1 MSGQLES
8 RHFFRPRDRV
18 QRRDGTQGG
27 VVDGSALFAVIEW
40 DDGNQAEVEQFD
52 PAIEVIERA
61 AST

>member
-1 MSGQLES
+1 M
-8 RHFFRPRDRV
+8 